1 MTAPGDVKAGSRL
14 FLGVAALAYAASGVF
29 ALVWPG
35 TDSGMAAA
43 ARAAG
48 GLMIGGGLF
57 FGWCAASAERA
68 RPGLVAVM
76 LLTAPMLVARVGGL
90 IDGGTPGF
98 ADFVHAIVE
107 IGLLTVAV
115 GILTLPRHVLER
127 NAMRQT
133 GKSGAP

>member
-1 MTAPGDVKAGSRL
+1 LTAASDVKAGSRL
-14 FLGVAALAYAASGVF
+14 FLGLAALAYAASGVF

-35 TDSGMAAA
+35 ADPAMAAA

-48 GLMIGGGLF
+48 GLMIGAGLF

-68 RPGLVAVM
+68 RPGLVAVV

-90 IDGGTPGF
+90 LIGGAPGF

-115 GILTLPRHVLER
+115 GILTLPRHVVER
-127 NAMRQT
+127 NATRRT
-133 GKSGAP
+133 GNSGRR